1 MRRGSTNNANMGK
14 KFNSF
19 EKRDYVIDL
28 FKFDDDEL
36 GRQRK
41 AAFRK
46 ILQAFSVIF
55 RIFNSWRRKIK
66 VDNFG
71 QYLLDLH
78 MALHDIFEEMDDNS
92 VFSCSIDFFK
102 F

>member
-1 MRRGSTNNANMGK
+1 MGK

-19 EKRDYVIDL
+19 EKRDHVVEL
-28 FKFDDDEL
+28 FKFDHDQVGQQQKE
-36 GRQRK
+36 
-41 AAFRK
+41 AFRK

-55 RIFNSWRRKIK
+55 RILNSWRRKIK
-66 VDNFG
+66 VDEFG
-71 QYLLDLH
+71 QYMHDLH
-78 MALHDIFEEMDDNS
+78 VQLHDLFEFMDDNS

>member
-1 MRRGSTNNANMGK
+1 MGK

-19 EKRDYVIDL
+19 EKRPHVIEL
-28 FKFDDDEL
+28 FKFDDDEM
-36 GRQRK
+36 GQRRK

-55 RIFNSWRRKIK
+55 RLFNSWRRKIK
-66 VDNFG
+66 VDDFG
-71 QYLLDLH
+71 QYLQDLH
-78 MALHDIFEEMDDNS
+78 DQLHDIFEEMDDNS
-92 VFSCSIDFFK
+92 VFSCSIDLFK

>member
-1 MRRGSTNNANMGK
+1 MGK

-19 EKRDYVIDL
+19 EKRDHVVEL
-28 FKFDDDEL
+28 FKFDDDQV
-36 GRQRK
+36 GQQQK

-55 RIFNSWRRKIK
+55 RIFNSWRQKIK
-66 VDNFG
+66 VDEFG
-71 QYLLDLH
+71 QYMHDLH
-78 MALHDIFEEMDDNS
+78 VQLHDLFEFMDDNS
-92 VFSCSIDFFK
+92 VFSCSIDFFN

>member
-1 MRRGSTNNANMGK
+1 MGK

-28 FKFDDDEL
+28 FKFDDDQV
-36 GRQRK
+36 GRQQK

-46 ILQAFSVIF
+46 VLQAFSVIF
-55 RIFNSWRRKIK
+55 RILNSWRRKIK
-66 VDNFG
+66 VDEFG
-71 QYLLDLH
+71 QYMHDLH
-78 MALHDIFEEMDDNS
+78 VQLHDLFEFMDDNS
-92 VFSCSIDFFK
+92 VFSCSIDLFK

>member
-1 MRRGSTNNANMGK
+1 MGK

-19 EKRDYVIDL
+19 EKRDHVIEL
-28 FKFDDDEL
+28 FKFDDDQV
-36 GRQRK
+36 GRQQK
-41 AAFRK
+41 ADFRK
-46 ILQAFSVIF
+46 CLQAFSVIF

-66 VDNFG
+66 VDDFG
-71 QYLLDLH
+71 KFMHDLQKK
-78 MALHDIFEEMDDNS
+78 LHDIFDFMDDNS

>member
-1 MRRGSTNNANMGK
+1 MGK

-19 EKRDYVIDL
+19 ERRDHVIEL
-28 FKFDDDEL
+28 FKFDDDEM
-36 GRQRK
+36 GQRHK

-55 RIFNSWRRKIK
+55 RLFNSWRRKIK
-66 VDNFG
+66 VDDFG
-71 QYLLDLH
+71 QYLHDLQ
-78 MALHDIFEEMDDNS
+78 MQLHDIFEFMDDNS